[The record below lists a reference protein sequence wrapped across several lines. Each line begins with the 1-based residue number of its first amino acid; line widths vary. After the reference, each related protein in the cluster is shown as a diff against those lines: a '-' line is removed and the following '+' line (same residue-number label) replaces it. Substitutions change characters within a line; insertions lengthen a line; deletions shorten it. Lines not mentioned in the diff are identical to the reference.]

1 MLNFILDLIDMRSFS
16 SLWYWIAVVV
26 TWSMASHRVLG
37 VPWDAVL
44 RARRRGG
51 AAADDF
57 VALTRLN
64 LRRLSALGRESGV
77 GLTVAASGLATALIV
92 LGFGYGFELAQ
103 ALAFL
108 VLPRM
113 AVAGLS
119 LRRAARLERVAEA
132 GITPS
137 DLVAALMR
145 HRLLVQAIGFV
156 SLAVTA
162 LWGMAHLIRPY
173 L

>member
-1 MLNFILDLIDMRSFS
+1 MLDSILDLIDMRSFS
-16 SLWYWIAVVV
+16 SIWYWIAVAAS
-26 TWSMASHRVLG
+26 WSMASHRVLG
-37 VPWDAVL
+37 VPWDAVQ

-51 AAADDF
+51 AAVDDLM
-57 VALTRLN
+57 ALTQAN

-77 GLTVAASGLATALIV
+77 ALTVAASCLATLLIV

-113 AVAGLS
+113 VLAWLS
-119 LRRAARLERVAEA
+119 LRRAPRLERAIEA

-145 HRLLVQAIGFV
+145 HRLLVQVTGFL

-162 LWGMAHLIRPY
+162 LWGVAHLIRPY
-173 L
+173 I